1 MQFVCVPMFEVLA
14 RHFGYFQS
22 VAERCKANLEEWTKV
37 GKQAAQLP
45 PPTANELVAMGHF
58 RDLVLG

>member
-1 MQFVCVPMFEVLA
+1 MFEVLA